1 MEKGCMFLPSAPKK
15 KPSPKFSGS
24 RSACSPK
31 VMFVHA
37 FLPFFLID
45 AIEFL
50 LLMLVCHLGSET
62 KSILEFNLGEVVGRN
77 FARV

>member
-1 MEKGCMFLPSAPKK
+1 
-15 KPSPKFSGS
+15 
-24 RSACSPK
+24 
-31 VMFVHA
+31 MFVHA